1 MQRHLFLF
9 ALLWMTMGLYAQ
21 MPDLRFFKEVEMRID
36 TSVFRWTEHQLQW
49 QGESYL
55 SFNYREET
63 PVAEFRFFPVGRS
76 VIESVTLLPSGDFEL
91 VDSIRLVNED
101 YYRFKV
107 RFKSVTDL
115 DFLQLPLEVTSI
127 YARQPYLLEFRLFP
141 STRTQV
147 SFQSPVEELF
157 IGEERVFELQT
168 NNLNN
173 IREKPNWSKEGEIP
187 YRITKSDGKLL
198 LHLLPDAVGIRL
210 LNATFETRKPY
221 LDSLRVPHYS
231 LPPLER
237 DFTVKPAKLGFLKVR
252 PGQFVLSDENRGKGI
267 EVELDYDAGLELEKT
282 YRLEAQERPG
292 GALVAELF
300 TRSILGNGK
309 LLCWLRLYDYHRR
322 NKGYLYIKDGDQ
334 ARFIT
339 NMDIMPEMKID
350 RISLQREGESWKPG
364 NQVYPGERVGIRIE
378 GQELNRS
385 SFRFEG
391 LKQVEQDTIASTA
404 EARIF
409 WARIPLDIIQQQVQI
424 FNQDQSTGRSLQI
437 KEYDRPRALD
447 FITLQYGDEE
457 VGLNAADRLL
467 FVEENMDDIML
478 SFHPGRIDSGMLHGP
493 QHLKVEVEIRDQRN
507 QLVDQRELP
516 GFVVCPSVESPRAG
530 FYKDQQCQ
538 TFDMSLNK
546 FLRKKIYTLDLW
558 STIRVTIRHDE
569 DHYGRG
575 KGYSHTSEFV
585 LYRSSSFD
593 IDVSFPAGLV
603 IKRLNEPGF
612 GNLGGISMAMIAQFS
627 FYKDKKINTPKP
639 YKFGAGFLAFN
650 AFNFSENNT
659 NRDVGLVALASLYP
673 IKTKYSSRLS
683 FPLFAGGG
691 YFLSEQKWFLLFGP
705 GIRVR
710 L

>member
-1 MQRHLFLF
+1 MQRHLYLF
-9 ALLWMTMGLYAQ
+9 ALLWVSTALSAQ
-21 MPDLRFFKEVEMRID
+21 MPDLRFFKDVEMRID
-36 TSVFRWTEHQLQW
+36 TSVFRWTEDQLQW
-49 QGESYL
+49 QGETYL
-55 SFNYREET
+55 GFDYREET
-63 PVAEFRFFPVGRS
+63 PIAEFRFFPIGRS
-76 VIESVTLLPSGDFEL
+76 IIENVTLLPSGDFEL
-91 VDSIRLVNED
+91 VDSLRLVNES
-101 YYRFKV
+101 YYRLKV
-107 RFKSVTDL
+107 RFKPITNL
-115 DFLQLPLEVTSI
+115 EFLQLPLEISSI
-127 YARQPYLLEFRLFP
+127 YSRDPYLLEFRLFP

-168 NNLNN
+168 DNLDN
-173 IREKPNWSKEGEIP
+173 IREKPNWSRGGEIP
-187 YRITKSDGKLL
+187 YRITKNEGKLL

-210 LNATFETRKPY
+210 LRATFGTRKPY
-221 LDSLRVPHYS
+221 LDSLGNPHYT

-252 PGQFVLSDENRGKGI
+252 PGQFVLSNDNRGKGI

-292 GALVAELF
+292 GALVAEVF

-339 NMDIMPEMKID
+339 NMDIMPEMEID

-364 NQVYPGERVGIRIE
+364 NHIYPGERVGIRIE
-378 GQELNRS
+378 GQELDRG
-385 SFRFEG
+385 SFSFEG
-391 LKQVEQDTIASTA
+391 LRQVEKDTLAGTT
-404 EARIF
+404 EVQIF
-409 WARIPLDIIQQQVQI
+409 WARVPLDIIQQKVQV
-424 FNQDQSTGRSLQI
+424 FNRNKPTGQSLKIR
-437 KEYDRPRALD
+437 EYDRPRVLD
-447 FITLQYGDEE
+447 FIKLRYGQEE
-457 VGLNAADRLL
+457 AALNAADRLL
-467 FVEENMDDIML
+467 FVEENMDDILL
-478 SFHPGRIDSGMLHGP
+478 SFRPARIDSGMLHGP

-516 GFVVCPSVESPRAG
+516 GFVVCPSPESPRAS
-530 FYKDQQCQ
+530 FYQVQQCQ
-538 TFDMSLNK
+538 TLDMSLNK
-546 FLRKKIYTLDLW
+546 YLRKKIYTLDLW
-558 STIRVTIRHDE
+558 STIRVKISHDE

-603 IKRLNEPGF
+603 IKRLDEPGF

-627 FYKDKKINTPKP
+627 FYKEKKINNPKP

>member
-1 MQRHLFLF
+1 MQRHLYLL
-9 ALLWMTMGLYAQ
+9 ALLWMATGLSAQ

-55 SFNYREET
+55 SFQYREEA
-63 PVAEFRFFPVGRS
+63 PVVEFRFFPIGRS
-76 VIESVTLLPSGDFEL
+76 VIETVTLLPSGDFEL
-91 VDSIRLVNED
+91 VDSIRLVND
-101 YYRFKV
+101 NYYRFKV
-107 RFKSVTDL
+107 RFKPITDL
-115 DFLQLPLEVTSI
+115 DFLQLPLEIASI
-127 YARQPYLLEFRLFP
+127 YAREPYLLEFRLFP

-168 NNLNN
+168 NNLAN
-173 IREKPNWSKEGEIP
+173 IREQPNWSREGEIP
-187 YRITKSDGKLL
+187 YRITKNDGKLL
-198 LHLLPDAVGIRL
+198 LHLLPDAVGMRL

-221 LDSLRVPHYS
+221 LDSLRVPHYA

-252 PGQFVLSDENRGKGI
+252 PGQFVLSDDNRGKGI
-267 EVELDYDAGLELEKT
+267 EVEMDYDAGLELEKT
-282 YRLEAQERPG
+282 YRLEAQEQPG

-322 NKGYLYIKDGDQ
+322 NKGYLYIKDGDF

-364 NQVYPGERVGIRIE
+364 HQVYPGERVGIRIE
-378 GQELNRS
+378 GQELNRGR
-385 SFRFEG
+385 FRFEG

-404 EARIF
+404 ETQIF

-424 FNQDQSTGRSLQI
+424 FNRDQPTGRSLQI

-447 FITLQYGDEE
+447 FITLRYGDEE

-467 FVEENMDDIML
+467 FVEENMDDILL

-516 GFVVCPSVESPRAG
+516 GFVVCPSAESPRAG
-530 FYKDQQCQ
+530 FYKAQQCQ

-627 FYKDKKINTPKP
+627 FYKDKKINAPKP